1 MRFPRLFKGLADKAF
16 SAAGLPEKCAS
27 PLRLNCGST
36 DIALYIYFGGR
47 KLPICWK
54 CWRETASSGLQWSP
68 DSSERELAAEVERVE
83 NAIVRRM
90 VYARRIAWINADQL
104 SGRPSL
110 QPPQSI

>member
-1 MRFPRLFKGLADKAF
+1 LADKAF

-90 VYARRIAWINADQL
+90 VYDAFSELAERMSKKVLREER
-104 SGRPSL
+104 SGRK
-110 QPPQSI
+110 